1 VNPFGP
7 GESLALFVAS
17 LVFTAWQAR
26 SVREF
31 FEEVGFRLT
40 LMFAV
45 LARLPHLPRR
55 RRWTVVQTYQ
65 AGIGNLHVVLLVGL
79 FIGMIVSL
87 QTGIEL
93 ARFGQQ
99 DQIGFIVAATMA
111 REMGPFITAVI
122 LAATTGSALA
132 AELGTMKVSDE
143 LSALDVMSIDVTSF
157 LVLPRV
163 VALIV
168 VAPMLAVIC
177 DMIGVIGGGLVA
189 SAQLDVGWT
198 LYFDSALEALTS
210 KGELMPLPKD
220 VYCGLFKA
228 SVFGLIVATISC
240 ACGLKARGGAL
251 GVGKATS
258 RAVRDSII
266 AVIIANYFLTWMIY
280 QS

>member
-1 VNPFGP
+1 MIDLGTILTAGFVL
-7 GESLALFVAS
+7 SLTY
-17 LVFTAWQAR
+17 TAWQAR
-26 SVREF
+26 RVRQF
-31 FEEVGFRLT
+31 FAEVGFHLN
-40 LMFAV
+40 LGAGV
-45 LARLPHLPRR
+45 AARLMHLPRR
-55 RRWTVVQTYQ
+55 KRWALEQLYR

-143 LSALDVMSIDVTSF
+143 LSALDVMSIDAISL

-163 VALIV
+163 VALAVI
-168 VAPMLAVIC
+168 APMLALVC
-177 DMIGVIGGGLVA
+177 DFIGVLGGGLVA
-189 SAQLDVGWT
+189 SSQLGVGWT
-198 LYFDSALEALTS
+198 MYLDSALEALTD
-210 KGELMPLPKD
+210 KGTSFPLPKD
-220 VYCGLFKA
+220 IYAGLFKA
-228 SVFGLIVATISC
+228 GVFGVIVSTISC
-240 ACGLKARGGAL
+240 ASGMQAKGGAL
-251 GVGKATS
+251 GVGQATS

-266 AVIIANYFLTWMIY
+266 AVIIANYFLTWLIY

>member
-1 VNPFGP
+1 MSDYGPLFG
-7 GESLALFVAS
+7 SLFAAS
-17 LVFTAWQAR
+17 LVYTIWQAR
-26 SVREF
+26 GVRAF

-40 LMFAV
+40 LLVAV
-45 LARLPHLPRR
+45 LARLHHIPRR
-55 RRWTVVQTYQ
+55 WRWTVLQTYQ

-143 LSALDVMSIDVTSF
+143 LSALDVMSIDSTSF

-163 VALIV
+163 VALMV

-177 DMIGVIGGGLVA
+177 DLIGVLGGGLVA
-189 SAQLDVGWT
+189 SAQLGVGWT
-198 LYFDSALEALTS
+198 LYIDSALEALMG
-210 KGELMPLPKD
+210 KGEFLPLPKD
-220 VYCGLFKA
+220 VYSGLFKA
-228 SVFGLIVATISC
+228 GVFGLIVATISC
-240 ACGLKARGGAL
+240 ACGLKAQGGAL
-251 GVGKATS
+251 GVGRATS
-258 RAVRDSII
+258 SAVRDSII

-280 QS
+280 QT

>member
-1 VNPFGP
+1 MSDFGP
-7 GESLALFVAS
+7 LFGALFALS
-17 LVFTAWQAR
+17 LVYTAWQAR
-26 SVREF
+26 HVRAF

-40 LMFAV
+40 LAAQV
-45 LARLPHLPRR
+45 LARLPHLLKR
-55 RRWTVVQTYQ
+55 RRWTVLQTYQ

-143 LSALDVMSIDVTSF
+143 LSALDVMSIDSVSF

-189 SAQLDVGWT
+189 SAQLGVGWT
-198 LYFDSALEALTS
+198 LYIDSALEALTG
-210 KGELMPLPKD
+210 KGELLPLPKD
-220 VYCGLFKA
+220 VFSGLFKA
-228 SVFGLIVATISC
+228 GVFGLIVATISC
-240 ACGLKARGGAL
+240 ACGLKASGGAL
-251 GVGKATS
+251 GVGQATS